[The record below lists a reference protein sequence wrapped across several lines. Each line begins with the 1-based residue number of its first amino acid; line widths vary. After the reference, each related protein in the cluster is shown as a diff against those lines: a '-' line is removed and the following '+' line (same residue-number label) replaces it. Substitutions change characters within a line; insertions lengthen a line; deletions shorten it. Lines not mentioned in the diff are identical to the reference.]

1 LIVVGIWLFR
11 GKAAVPTEP
20 VVGSADDGVAVSTS

>member
-11 GKAAVPTEP
+11 TKAAVPTEP
-20 VVGSADDGVAVSTS
+20 VVGLADDKVAVST